1 MRVLAFLNS
10 QIDKQYG
17 AWFPWIAV
25 GFGIG
30 VALYFSL
37 RFEPNV
43 WVAFVAA
50 VCTIIGVILAVR
62 FRAVIGVVPIFAMT
76 CGVGFS
82 WAALNAHWHEAPR
95 LTFHYYGPIYGR
107 VIGIDRSGSH
117 ALRLTLDDVL
127 LSDVPFDDTPTRVR
141 VSLHG
146 DQDWFDPM
154 PGQFVGLTGHLSA
167 PNGPVEP
174 RGFDFQRHAWFLLL
188 GAVGYTRTPVL
199 EMKPPDG
206 ARAVDRVR
214 YQISARVAGYL
225 GGDVGGFAAAVTT
238 GDRSAFSQDGLQ
250 ALRVSNLAHLLA
262 ISGLHMGLLAAFL
275 FGVIRFVLS
284 LWQPLALRLPVK
296 KLAAVA
302 ALFGATAYL
311 LLSGAS
317 IATQRAYIM
326 AAVALVAVCLDRRAL
341 TLRAVAIAALIVMII
356 RPYSLLSPGFQMS
369 FSATAALVFVFSKI
383 RDLPEIGLKRWQTN
397 VFSLVLSSFVAGVA
411 TAPFAAVHF
420 NQWAAYGLLANVLA
434 VPAMGT
440 IVIPGAVLAAIL
452 APFGWEAVG
461 LEVMGLGL
469 RWILWVANWVSALD
483 GARIPIVTPQSFV
496 LPLIA
501 LAGCWLILWQGAG
514 RIIGVMGLCVA
525 MLAWTQAERPNVLI
539 SDQGKLVG
547 VMQDGKRVL
556 SKAKGQ
562 GFVARTWLEND
573 GDSVSQEDAAARGDS
588 SRRPVFSAPFG
599 PYEVVHLKGK
609 RGFETFETCAT
620 DEILVS
626 DQVVDQMLSCRIFDR
641 ERLLRT
647 GSVALWLTDG
657 KNEIETVAEK
667 RGRRLWSPPDQM
679 IDQ

>member
-17 AWFPWIAV
+17 AWLPWIAV
-25 GFGIG
+25 GFGVG

-43 WVAFVAA
+43 WVVFAGLA
-50 VCTIIGVILAVR
+50 CSMIGVILALG
-62 FRAVIGVVPIFAMT
+62 FRAVFGVFPVFVMT

-107 VIGIDRSGSH
+107 VVDIDRSGSH
-117 ALRLTLDDVL
+117 ALRLTLDEVL
-127 LSDVPFDDTPTRVR
+127 LSDVPFQETPTRVR

-146 DQDWFDPM
+146 YQDWFDPM

-174 RGFDFQRHAWFLLL
+174 RGFDFQRHAWFLRL

-199 EMKPPDG
+199 EMKPPDREK
-206 ARAVDRVR
+206 AIDRLR
-214 YQISARVAGYL
+214 YQISARVAGHL

-238 GDRSAFSQDGLQ
+238 GDRSAFSQEGLQ
-250 ALRVSNLAHLLA
+250 SLRVSNLAHLLA

-275 FGVIRFVLS
+275 FGVIRFGLS

-302 ALFGATAYL
+302 ALFGATGYL

-326 AAVALVAVCLDRRAL
+326 AAVALVAICLDRRAL

-369 FSATAALVFVFSKI
+369 FSATAALVFVFSQI
-383 RDLPEIGLKRWQTN
+383 RDLPEAGLKRWQTN
-397 VFSLVLSSFVAGVA
+397 VLSLVLSSFVAGIA
-411 TAPFAAVHF
+411 TAPFAAAHF
-420 NQWAAYGLLANVLA
+420 NQWAAYGLLANVMA
-434 VPAMGT
+434 VPVMGT

-452 APFGWEAVG
+452 APMGWEVLG

-469 RWILWVANWVSALD
+469 RWILWVAHWVSALE
-483 GARIPIVTPQSFV
+483 GARIPVVTPQSFV

-501 LAGCWLILWQGAG
+501 LSGCWLILWQGVG
-514 RIIGVMGLCVA
+514 RFLGAIGLCTA
-525 MLAWTQAERPNVLI
+525 MLAWTHAERPDVLI
-539 SDQGKLVG
+539 SDQGQLVG
-547 VMQDGKRVL
+547 VMQDGQRAL
-556 SKAKGQ
+556 SKPKGQ

-573 GDSVSQEDAAARGDS
+573 GDAASQAEAATRGDS
-588 SRRPVFSAPFG
+588 ASG
-599 PYEVVHLKGK
+599 PIFTASLGQYAVVHLKGK
-609 RGFETFETCAT
+609 RGFQAFESCAS

-626 DQVVDQMLSCRIFDR
+626 DQMLEQELQCRFFDR
-641 ERLLRT
+641 ERLSHT
-647 GSVALWLTDG
+647 GSVALWLNDERL
-657 KNEIETVAEK
+657 EIETVAEK
-667 RGRRLWSPPDQM
+667 RGQRLWSPPEQLLN
-679 IDQ
+679 Q